1 MSAIMMLQTVQNNN
15 KTEQNKGFSRSRK
28 WIIIHYFCIIYTE
41 HICPVS
47 CARAR
52 VTWKSE
58 LVKTSPLFS
67 RFGKSSILLDVQ
79 NLFAVI
85 KAANLADAMVL
96 YKCVTSR
103 VGTLV
108 HAGHGELAVVGA
120 SLVSASLRYFLL
132 WYCHVYTSSCVNI
145 YFTS

>member
-1 MSAIMMLQTVQNNN
+1 MKV
-15 KTEQNKGFSRSRK
+15 
-28 WIIIHYFCIIYTE
+28 
-41 HICPVS
+41 
-47 CARAR
+47 
-52 VTWKSE
+52 
-58 LVKTSPLFS
+58 LFFIWLWRLS
-67 RFGKSSILLDVQ
+67 VLLNVQ

-96 YKCVTSR
+96 YECVTCR
-103 VGTLV
+103 VGALV

-120 SLVSASLRYFLL
+120 SLVSACFRYFFL